1 MQVHVP
7 DPDHLAATD
16 SSARF
21 RAAALFA
28 AIFVAGV
35 ALIHVIDHVFDLGL
49 ARFGVVPRDP
59 AGLRGILTAPLLHA
73 DMAHLVSNIVPLV
86 VGGTLLLYL
95 YPDSSRFVLPAVYFG
110 PGVLVWLF
118 GRDSVHIG
126 ASGLVYGI
134 VAFVFVGGILRRDR
148 RAWAAS
154 ILVAFL
160 YGAMVWGV
168 LPLKTGVSWETH
180 LSAAVIGVVCAF
192 ALRARDVP
200 PRKRYS
206 WEDEA
211 GDGEAEPIANPSP
224 DPAPDAAAD
233 VGTAPAP
240 PFPPRTDIGIMPR
253 RRHAARTAG
262 SDPWQRGT
270 GISW

>member
-1 MQVHVP
+1 VQVHVP
-7 DPDHLAATD
+7 DPDHLAASD
-16 SSARF
+16 PAARF
-21 RAAALFA
+21 RAAALLT

-35 ALIHVIDHVFDLGL
+35 ALLHVIDHVLGL
-49 ARFGVVPRDP
+49 GLVRFGVVPRDL
-59 AGLRGILTAPLLHA
+59 AGLRGIVAAPLLHGG
-73 DMAHLVSNIVPLV
+73 MAHLVSNVVPLL

-95 YPDSSRFVLPAVYFG
+95 YPDSSRVVLPAVYFG
-110 PGVLVWLF
+110 SGVLVWLF
-118 GRDSVHIG
+118 GRASSVHVG

-134 VAFVFVGGILRRDR
+134 VAYVFVGGILRRDR

-180 LSAAVIGVVCAF
+180 LAAAAIGVILAF

-206 WEDEA
+206 WEDEPEDAETA
-211 GDGEAEPIANPSP
+211 GA
-224 DPAPDAAAD
+224 DPAP
-233 VGTAPAP
+233 APAP
-240 PFPPRTDIGIMPR
+240 DVAGRGGPPPVTGEAPSRVL
-253 RRHAARTAG
+253 HL
-262 SDPWQRGT
+262 DPPKRAPLA
-270 GISW
+270 SP

>member
-1 MQVHVP
+1 MEIHTT
-7 DPDHLAATD
+7 DPDHPVVAD

-21 RAAALFA
+21 RSAALLA
-28 AIFVAGV
+28 AIFVAGI
-35 ALIHVIDHVFDLGL
+35 ALLHVIDQIFGLGL
-49 ARFGVVPRDP
+49 ARFGVVPRDL
-59 AGLRGILTAPLLHA
+59 AGLRGILAAPLLHA
-73 DMAHLVSNIVPLV
+73 DLAHLVSNVVPLL

-95 YPDSSRFVLPAVYFG
+95 YPESSRYVLPAVYLG
-110 PGVLVWLF
+110 PGLLVWSF
-118 GRDSVHIG
+118 GRASVHIG

-134 VAFVFVGGILRRDR
+134 VAYVFVGGVLRRDR

-180 LSAAVIGVVCAF
+180 LFAAVIGVVAAF
-192 ALRARDVP
+192 MLRARDVP

-211 GDGEAEPIANPSP
+211 VDE
-224 DPAPDAAAD
+224 DAAAD
-233 VGTAPAP
+233 ADGPAGPAHDGAVDAGMAPAP
-240 PFPPRTDIGIMPR
+240 AEPASRTL
-253 RRHAARTAG
+253 H
-262 SDPWQRGT
+262 
-270 GISW
+270 